1 MDWDAWFYSTGF
13 PPKLNFDTSLVDI
26 CYALATK
33 WDPSTKGSETTF
45 QPKAADIE
53 GWTANQVVV
62 FLERVQEF
70 TMPLTKENVRLMG
83 NTYGFTKSANVEVVT
98 RYLTV
103 GLKAQDET
111 VYQPTADLLGKVG
124 RMKFVRPL

>member
-1 MDWDAWFYSTGF
+1 
-13 PPKLNFDTSLVDI
+13 
-26 CYALATK
+26 
-33 WDPSTKGSETTF
+33 
-45 QPKAADIE
+45 
-53 GWTANQVVV
+53 
-62 FLERVQEF
+62 
-70 TMPLTKENVRLMG
+70 MPLTKENVRLMG